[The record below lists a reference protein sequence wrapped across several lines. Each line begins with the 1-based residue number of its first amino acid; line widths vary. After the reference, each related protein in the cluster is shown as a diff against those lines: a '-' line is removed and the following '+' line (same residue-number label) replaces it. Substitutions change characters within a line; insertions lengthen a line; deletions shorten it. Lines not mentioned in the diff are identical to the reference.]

1 MTEFTSEV
9 KTIPHAVANVYR
21 VLSDLSNLELIRDR
35 VPEDKIKNLS
45 FDTDSCT
52 INVSPVGDVKFQIIE
67 RIENDTIK
75 FQGMQ
80 LPMEIYMWIQLKE
93 SAEKETKLKLTV
105 KADLNV
111 FIKPM
116 VSKPLQEGLSKIAEM
131 LVTIPYDQIVDKG
144 PKLEE

>member
-9 KTIPHAVANVYR
+9 KTIPHGVVDIYA
-21 VLSDLSNLELIRDR
+21 VLSDLTNLEL
-35 VPEDKIKNLS
+35 VKDKIPADKVKNFS
-45 FDTDSCT
+45 FDRDSCT
-52 INVSPVGDVKFQIIE
+52 VNVSPVGDVKFQIID

-93 SAEKETKLKLTV
+93 SAEKETKLKLTI

-116 VSKPLQEGLSKIAEM
+116 VSKPLTEGIEKVAEM
-131 LVTIPYDQIVDKG
+131 LAMFPYDEIVAKRAN
-144 PKLEE
+144 LE